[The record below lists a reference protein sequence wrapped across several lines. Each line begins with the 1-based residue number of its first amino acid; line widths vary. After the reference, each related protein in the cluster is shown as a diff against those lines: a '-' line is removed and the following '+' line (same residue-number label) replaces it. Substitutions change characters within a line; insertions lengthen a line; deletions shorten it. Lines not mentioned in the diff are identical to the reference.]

1 VREPNP
7 GLALYSFV
15 GISVF
20 FALLV
25 AVFPIARDYSL
36 LRPELVCLVILYWVM
51 YAPEHMGVSVAFFT
65 GWLQDIVEGSI
76 WGAHALALAI
86 LAYIGL
92 VSYQRIRNYSV
103 WHQALWVV
111 VLVGSHQVLVNWVQ
125 GLAGYQ
131 SPVAYMLVPTI
142 ISALCWPLVCY
153 ALNRLRNYYRLL

>member
-1 VREPNP
+1 MREPSP
-7 GLALYSFV
+7 GIALYSFIA
-15 GISVF
+15 ISLF
-20 FALLV
+20 FALLA
-25 AVFPIARDYSL
+25 AVFPVPWDYAL

-51 YAPEHMGVSVAFFT
+51 YAPEHVGVSVAFFT
-65 GWLQDIVEGSI
+65 GWLQDVVEGSI

-103 WHQALWVV
+103 WHQALWIV

-131 SPVAYMLVPTI
+131 VPVVYMLVPTI

-153 ALNRLRNYYRLL
+153 GLNRLRSYYGLH